1 MRLEHWFYTVPL
13 RLRSLFRRDQVE
25 ADLDE
30 ELRYHLERQI
40 EVNIAAGMPLEEARY
55 TALRAMH
62 GLDQRKEECRDMRR
76 VRFIEDLWQDFRFS
90 LRTLRKRP
98 AFTVIALV
106 TLALGIGANTAIFT
120 VVNAVLLRPLPYP
133 GAEMLMEV
141 GRAFPGSNVQALSE
155 PKFVFL
161 RDNNQ
166 SFGAI
171 TATQAMGSNTYLGD
185 QSQTEY
191 IPGLIVSA
199 DFFRVL
205 GVFPAKGRTF
215 TNNEDSLTGERVV
228 ILSDRLWRHRFGS
241 ETEIIGKTIT
251 LNGNAYAVVGIMP
264 PGFEYFGTQDVFVPM
279 RVNPASMNEG
289 HNWTV
294 IGRLKQGVTA
304 DQARSELSLVFEK
317 YRASYPKQVQENE
330 TFGARNWR
338 VNMTSSVRELLWILL
353 GAVSFVLFIACANVA
368 NLQLTRAT
376 ARQKEMAI
384 RMAMGG
390 GSWRLIRQLLTEGV
404 VLALM
409 GGFGGLLLAIW
420 GLNVMRTLLPEGMI
434 PRADEISLDWRVL
447 SFCLATS
454 LLTGI
459 LFGLAPAWYM
469 LRLDLNGALKEGA
482 SKIGAGRA
490 RVRLRGV
497 LVVVEVALA
506 LALTVGAGLLLRT
519 FANLRSVEPGFEA
532 RNLLSFEISPRRN
545 NYDSVAKINDLYSR
559 GLERFRGLP
568 GVEAAAVTNK
578 LPLDRWLNMPY
589 RLAGQSEWTGS
600 AEYRL
605 ISSDYFRVMKMDV
618 RQGRQ
623 FDQNDTIGA
632 EPVVIVN
639 EAFARRNFANG
650 EPLGQQLNVG
660 FDSAMRRVVG
670 VVNETKQRSLGEA
683 SPATVFIPQMQA
695 PEGMSGL
702 LRQSSFVLRTTGD
715 PLLLTEALG
724 REMRQLDPGLP
735 VRNLRSMEQL
745 VGRSVAP
752 QRFNLS
758 LLTFFSAL
766 GLLLAAVGIYG
777 VMAYSVSQRTHEIGL
792 RLALGAQARDVL
804 KLIVKKGMALALVG
818 VAIGLIASIALTRLL
833 KNLLFG
839 VSATD
844 PITLAGVVLLL
855 TVLALLASYI
865 PARRA
870 TKVDP
875 LIALRYE

>member
-1 MRLEHWFYTVPL
+1 MHLEHWFYTVPL
-13 RLRSLFRRDQVE
+13 RVRSLFRRAQVE
-25 ADLDE
+25 AELDE
-30 ELRYHLERQI
+30 ELRYHLERQM
-40 EVNIAAGMPLEEARY
+40 EVNIAAGMSAEEARY
-55 TALRAMH
+55 AALRAMH

-90 LRTLRKRP
+90 LRMLVKRP
-98 AFTVIALV
+98 VFTAIALV

-141 GRAFPGSNVQALSE
+141 GRAFPGSDVQALSE
-155 PKFVFL
+155 PKFVCL

-171 TATQAMGSNTYLGD
+171 TATQEMGSNTYLGD
-185 QSQTEY
+185 ESQTEY
-191 IPGLIVSA
+191 IRGLIVSA

-205 GVFPAKGRTF
+205 GVLPAKGRTF
-215 TNNEDSLTGERVV
+215 TKDEDSPTGERVV

-241 ETEIIGKTIT
+241 ETGIIGKTIT

-264 PGFEYFGTQDVFVPM
+264 PGFEYFGAQDVFVPM
-279 RVNPASMNEG
+279 RVNPASKNEG

-294 IGRLKQGVTA
+294 IGRLKQGLTA
-304 DQARSELSLVFEK
+304 DQARSELSLLFEK
-317 YRASYPKQVQENE
+317 FRASYPKQVQENE

-368 NLQLTRAT
+368 NLQLTRAA

-390 GSWRLIRQLLTEGV
+390 GSWRLIRQLLTEGL

-420 GLNVMRTLLPEGMI
+420 GLNAMRTLLPEGMI

-447 SFCLATS
+447 SFCLAAS

-459 LFGLAPAWYM
+459 VFGLAPAWDM
-469 LRLDLNGALKEGA
+469 LRLDVNGALKEGA

-490 RVRLRGV
+490 RGRLRSM

-545 NYDSVAKINDLYSR
+545 NYDTVAKINDLYSR
-559 GLERFRGLP
+559 GLERFRGLS

-605 ISSDYFRVMKMDV
+605 ISSDYFRVMKMAV

-623 FDQNDTIGA
+623 FNENDTIGA
-632 EPVVIVN
+632 EAVVIVN
-639 EAFARRNFANG
+639 EAFARRNFANV
-650 EPLGQQLNVG
+650 EPLGQQLYVG
-660 FDSAMRRVVG
+660 FDPAMRRVIG

-683 SPATVFIPQMQA
+683 SPATVFIPLTQA
-695 PEGMSGL
+695 PEGMSGV

-715 PLLLTEALG
+715 PLLLSDAVR

-792 RLALGAQARDVL
+792 RMALGAQARDVL
-804 KLIVKKGMALALVG
+804 KLVVKKGMALALVG

-844 PITLAGVVLLL
+844 PATLAGVALLL
-855 TVLALLASYI
+855 TVVALLATYI

>member
-1 MRLEHWFYTVPL
+1 ME
-13 RLRSLFRRDQVE
+13 S
-25 ADLDE
+25 
-30 ELRYHLERQI
+30 
-40 EVNIAAGMPLEEARY
+40 
-55 TALRAMH
+55 
-62 GLDQRKEECRDMRR
+62 
-76 VRFIEDLWQDFRFS
+76 LWQD
-90 LRTLRKRP
+90 LRYSMRMLLKKPGFTL
-98 AFTVIALV
+98 IALF

-133 GAEMLMEV
+133 GSEKLMEV
-141 GRAFPGSNVQALSE
+141 GRAFPGSDFGSNVSE

-166 SFGAI
+166 SFEAV
-171 TATQAMGSNTYLGD
+171 TATVGMGSNTYLSD
-185 QSQTEY
+185 ESQTEY
-191 IPGLIVSA
+191 IRGWRVSA
-199 DFFRVL
+199 EFFRVL
-205 GVFPAKGRTF
+205 GVFPARGRGF
-215 TNNEDSLTGERVV
+215 TKEEDSPAGERVV
-228 ILSDRLWRHRFGS
+228 ILSDGFWRRRFGS
-241 ETEIIGKTIT
+241 ETGIVGKTIT
-251 LNGNAYAVVGIMP
+251 LNDSAYAVVGIMP
-264 PGFEYFGTQDVFVPM
+264 PGFEYFGAQDVFVPM
-279 RVNPASMNEG
+279 GVNPASKNEG

-294 IGRLKQGVTA
+294 IGRLKQGVTT
-304 DQARSELSLVFEK
+304 DQARSELNLVFEK
-317 YRASYPKQVQENE
+317 FRATYPKQVRENE
-330 TFGARNWR
+330 TFGVQSWQ
-338 VNMTSSVRELLWILL
+338 VNMTGSVRELLWILL
-353 GAVSFVLFIACANVA
+353 GAASLVLLIACANVA
-368 NLQLTRAT
+368 NLQLTRAA

-409 GGFGGLLLAIW
+409 GGCGGLLLAIW
-420 GLNVMRTLLPEGMI
+420 GLDAMRTLLPEGMI

-447 SFCLATS
+447 AFCLAAS

-459 LFGLAPAWYM
+459 VFGLAPALQM
-469 LRLDLNGALKEGA
+469 LRVDVNGALKEGA
-482 SKIGAGRA
+482 SKIGAGSA
-490 RVRLRGV
+490 RGRLGSV

-532 RNLLSFEISPRRN
+532 QNLLSFQISPRGK
-545 NYDSVAKINDLYSR
+545 NYDTVAKINDLYLR

-568 GVEAAAVTNK
+568 GLEVAAVTNK
-578 LPLDRWLNMPY
+578 LPLDQWFNLPY
-589 RLAGQSEWTGS
+589 KLVGQSEWTGS

-605 ISSDYFRVMKMDV
+605 ISPDYFRVMKMAV

-639 EAFARRNFANG
+639 EAFARRNFANA
-650 EPLGQQLNVG
+650 EPLGQQLYAG
-660 FDSAMRRVVG
+660 FDPAMRRVIG
-670 VVNETKQRSLGEA
+670 VVNETKQRSLDVA
-683 SPATVFIPQMQA
+683 SPATVFIPLTQA
-695 PEGMSGL
+695 PEGMSGV

-715 PLLLTEALG
+715 PLLLSAAIRSEV
-724 REMRQLDPGLP
+724 RQLDPGLP

-745 VGRSVAP
+745 VGRSIAP

-758 LLTFFSAL
+758 LLSLFAAL

-792 RLALGAQARDVL
+792 RMALGAQARDVL
-804 KLIVKKGMALALVG
+804 KLVVKQGMALALVG
-818 VAIGLIASIALTRLL
+818 VAIGLIASFALTRLM

-839 VSATD
+839 VGATD
-844 PITLAGVVLLL
+844 PATLAGVALLL
-855 TVLALLASYI
+855 TCVALLACYV

-875 LIALRYE
+875 LVALRYE

>member
-1 MRLEHWFYTVPL
+1 MGTDNP
-13 RLRSLFRRDQVE
+13 
-25 ADLDE
+25 
-30 ELRYHLERQI
+30 
-40 EVNIAAGMPLEEARY
+40 
-55 TALRAMH
+55 
-62 GLDQRKEECRDMRR
+62 QRPEMGKGRNVMNT
-76 VRFIEDLWQDFRFS
+76 LWQD
-90 LRTLRKRP
+90 LRYGIRMLLKKPGFTLI
-98 AFTVIALV
+98 AFL

-133 GAEMLMEV
+133 GSERLMEV
-141 GRAFPGSNVQALSE
+141 GRAFPGSEFGSNVSE

-166 SFGAI
+166 SFEAV
-171 TATQAMGSNTYLGD
+171 TATVGMGSNTYLSD
-185 QSQTEY
+185 ESQTEY
-191 IPGLIVSA
+191 IRGWRVSA

-205 GVFPAKGRTF
+205 GVLPARGRGF
-215 TNNEDSLTGERVV
+215 TKEEDSPAGERVV
-228 ILSDRLWRHRFGS
+228 ILSDGFWRRRFGS
-241 ETEIIGKTIT
+241 ETGIIGKTIT

-264 PGFEYFGTQDVFVPM
+264 PGFEYFGAQDVFVPM
-279 RVNPASMNEG
+279 GVNPASKNEG

-294 IGRLKQGVTA
+294 IGRLKQGVST
-304 DQARSELSLVFEK
+304 DQARSELNLVFEK
-317 YRASYPKQVQENE
+317 FRATYPKQVRENE
-330 TFGARNWR
+330 TFGVQSWQ
-338 VNMTSSVRELLWILL
+338 VNMTGSVRELLWILL
-353 GAVSFVLFIACANVA
+353 GAVSLVLLIACANVA
-368 NLQLTRAT
+368 NLQLTRAA

-409 GGFGGLLLAIW
+409 GGCGGLLLAIW
-420 GLNVMRTLLPEGMI
+420 GLNAMRTLLPEGMI

-447 SFCLATS
+447 AFCLAVS

-459 LFGLAPAWYM
+459 VFGLAPALQV
-469 LRLDLNGALKEGA
+469 LRVDVNGALKEGA
-482 SKIGAGRA
+482 SKIGAGSA
-490 RVRLRGV
+490 RGRLRSV

-532 RNLLSFEISPRRN
+532 QNLLSFQISPRGK
-545 NYDSVAKINDLYSR
+545 NYDTVAKINDLYLR

-578 LPLDRWLNMPY
+578 LPLDEWFNLPY
-589 RLAGQSEWTGS
+589 KLAGQSEWTGS

-605 ISSDYFRVMKMDV
+605 ISPDYFRVMKMAV

-639 EAFARRNFANG
+639 EAFARRNFANA
-650 EPLGQQLNVG
+650 EPLGQQLYVG
-660 FDSAMRRVVG
+660 FDPAMRRVIG
-670 VVNETKQRSLGEA
+670 VVNETKQRSLDVA
-683 SPATVFIPQMQA
+683 SPATVFIPLTQA
-695 PEGMSGL
+695 PEGMSGV

-715 PLLLTEALG
+715 PLLLSAAIRSEV
-724 REMRQLDPGLP
+724 RQLDPGLP

-745 VGRSVAP
+745 VGRSIAP

-758 LLTFFSAL
+758 LLSLFAAL

-792 RLALGAQARDVL
+792 RMALGAQARDVL
-804 KLIVKKGMALALVG
+804 KLVVKQGMALTLVG
-818 VAIGLIASIALTRLL
+818 VAIGLVASFALTRLM

-844 PITLAGVVLLL
+844 PATLAGVALLL
-855 TVLALLASYI
+855 TCVALLACYI

-875 LIALRYE
+875 LVALRYE